1 MKQSDAT
8 PSAHGD
14 GEKGAQF
21 YRELLKL
28 MGEDVG
34 RPGLRETPA
43 RAARALRYL
52 TRGYTMSIDTVV
64 NGALFPSSSEE
75 MVVVKNIELYS
86 LCEHHLLP
94 FFGTCHIAY
103 LPQGQILGLSKFARI
118 VDIYARRLQVQE
130 ELTRQIA
137 DVILSVTQASGVGV
151 IIEAQHLCMM
161 MRGVEK
167 QQASTVTSVMLGD
180 FRNNATTRAEFL
192 HMIKRPG

>member
-1 MKQSDAT
+1 MNHRDTDKPEPTVWDDWVES
-8 PSAHGD
+8 
-14 GEKGAQF
+14 
-21 YRELLKL
+21 YRTLLRVV
-28 MGEDVG
+28 GEDTD
-34 RPGLRETPA
+34 RPGLRHTPE
-43 RAARALRYL
+43 RAAHALHYL
-52 TRGYTMSIDTVV
+52 TRGYRESIDSVV
-64 NGALFPSSSEE
+64 NDALFQSSSEE

-103 LPQGQILGLSKFARI
+103 LPHGQILGLSKFARI

-137 DVILSVTQASGVGV
+137 DQIMSTTNALGVGV

-167 QQASTVTSVMLGD
+167 QHSATVTSVMLGE
-180 FRNNATTRAEFL
+180 FRSNATTRAEFL
-192 HMIKRPG
+192 NMINRIS